1 MPGENTFY
9 IQSDD
14 TEDITVPTSDASYA
28 TWKEIYDLV
37 FDATS
42 NGLVVNATLD
52 ATGTLP
58 F

>member
-1 MPGENTFY
+1 VPGENTFY

-14 TEDITVPTSDASYA
+14 TDDITVPVSDTPYA

-42 NGLVVNATLD
+42 NGYTLNATLD
-52 ATGTLP
+52 ATGT
-58 F
+58 